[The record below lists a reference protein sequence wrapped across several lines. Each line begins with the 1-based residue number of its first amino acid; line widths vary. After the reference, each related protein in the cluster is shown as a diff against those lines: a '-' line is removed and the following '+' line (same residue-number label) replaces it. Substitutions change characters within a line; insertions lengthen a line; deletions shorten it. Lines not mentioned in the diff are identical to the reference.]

1 LHPSFD
7 GNMLA
12 SGGTVVMSNGTQVSS
27 SRRKRAWFAV
37 GFAVVA
43 GFVMAR
49 SRLITGMEHAIKL
62 VLGLSLV
69 AFGLYILFPL
79 AAFGPKT
86 EEQVASRVRM
96 AGIGVW
102 LVLIGTGEL
111 VADSRISLALSVFGL
126 VFLLLSRVMAP
137 GRAG

>member
-12 SGGTVVMSNGTQVSS
+12 TGGRVIMSNGTQVSS
-27 SRRKRAWFAV
+27 GRRKRAWFAV

-49 SRLITGMEHAIKL
+49 SRLITGAEHAIKL
-62 VLGLSLV
+62 VVGLSLV
-69 AFGLYILFPL
+69 ALGLYILFPL

-96 AGIGVW
+96 AGIGVSQI
-102 LVLIGTGEL
+102 LIGTGQL
-111 VADSRISLALSVFGL
+111 VVDSRISIVLPVFGL

-137 GRAG
+137 GRTG